1 MIADGKTYGR
11 GLPWPQ
17 SIIQA
22 RYDAGGNIAL
32 AAILGVQKDQVRR
45 WCRRK
50 IACLFEK
57 TRVKLTAG
65 LAYTDAEMPA
75 IVHRPKPWLRTAT
88 VICDGACP
96 VGYPSR
102 GDVIVETL
110 LKQVGQMTA
119 KMPYAPVPPLFPK
132 HYDILD
138 ILCDSF
144 RLTDEAIEAA
154 RLAFC
159 EPDRQRVPVG
169 EPMESAGVA
178 PAALVAATHPSV

>member
-11 GLPWPQ
+11 GLPWPR
-17 SIIQA
+17 SLQA
-22 RYDAGGNIAL
+22 AVADAGSVRAL
-32 AAILGVQKDQVRR
+32 SVLTGVPRWPLREWSHRYYVFHDKRLARLKAVLG
-45 WCRRK
+45 WSE
-50 IACLFEK
+50 IELP
-57 TRVKLTAG
+57 L
-65 LAYTDAEMPA
+65 PA
-75 IVHRPKPWLRTAT
+75 PKPKPGPVPQALMGKG
-88 VICDGACP
+88 CDMP